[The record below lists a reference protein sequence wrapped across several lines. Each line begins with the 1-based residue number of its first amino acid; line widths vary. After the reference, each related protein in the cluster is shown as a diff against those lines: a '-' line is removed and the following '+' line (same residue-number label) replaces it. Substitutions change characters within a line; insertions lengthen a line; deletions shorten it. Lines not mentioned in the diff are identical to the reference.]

1 MDLENRNIPK
11 DAESGSKRPP
21 MPDWCERCE
30 RNEPRRFCR
39 WCQRHVCTE
48 QCWVADSER
57 ARRCH
62 ECIGAGESAGKTEC
76 VRDPVKRSDGDTHVS
91 SSCSWSELPAVQDE
105 LPEVLEREALAPF
118 RFNPH
123 AAPFFPHLQ
132 SAHKPTLFVR
142 TANTVPAKGNPGAS
156 GSQST
161 TSLEPALLPVMI
173 PASTLDPLESQTTDS
188 SEYIFEGKAQALMK
202 AASILVERVGV
213 PQHPEPLPRS
223 RSQTMPEDPADPARS
238 MQADDAW
245 EAEATLIPIPHNN
258 WRRGD
263 QKCFA
268 PKGLVAPPS
277 TPETYEVP
285 ITKGRTQATRKAREK
300 TDQDYVDDAADA
312 GYTIIG
318 VGMYGLT
325 AICSV
330 QDSHKTSS
338 LSTSSAFE
346 TSFMQCSVQLPVQV
360 QRCAVCN
367 ATLCSDFISS
377 WATTCNECNR
387 IACVI
392 QRTAT
397 QPQTAVPSTNREP
410 TTPPRC
416 RYCSRMFE
424 DEARRC
430 DKCRGLMCFSCNLE
444 GAWICRT
451 CGELEE
457 QQDAEKIACAHCK
470 KVYIQRNRR
479 CSYCSQHV
487 CEDCDHN
494 SSYIREKCPRDEQY
508 MRRCWTQT
516 GAASSSKDTS
526 AMHETDEAVDTE
538 SRTTISAAIS
548 EEADVETDIAT
559 SITPEA
565 TSSTRALTLVLSPE
579 ETQSVANSRSSR
591 SIIST
596 EWY

>member
-1 MDLENRNIPK
+1 MSGCNAIILEGSQSRGLHWYKSQNLLQLSSEDLPVELATQTEQMDVDLENRNTPK
-11 DAESGSKRPP
+11 DPESGPKRPP
-21 MPDWCERCE
+21 TPDWCERCE

-62 ECIGAGESAGKTEC
+62 ECVGAGESAGETES

-105 LPEVLEREALAPF
+105 LPEVLEREALSPF

-142 TANTVPAKGNPGAS
+142 TAN
-156 GSQST
+156 
-161 TSLEPALLPVMI
+161 
-173 PASTLDPLESQTTDS
+173 
-188 SEYIFEGKAQALMK
+188 
-202 AASILVERVGV
+202 
-213 PQHPEPLPRS
+213 
-223 RSQTMPEDPADPARS
+223 
-238 MQADDAW
+238 
-245 EAEATLIPIPHNN
+245 
-258 WRRGD
+258 
-263 QKCFA
+263 
-268 PKGLVAPPS
+268 
-277 TPETYEVP
+277 
-285 ITKGRTQATRKAREK
+285 
-300 TDQDYVDDAADA
+300 
-312 GYTIIG
+312 
-318 VGMYGLT
+318 
-325 AICSV
+325 
-330 QDSHKTSS
+330 
-338 LSTSSAFE
+338 SSAFE

-430 DKCRGLMCFSCNLE
+430 DKCRGLMCPSCNLE

-487 CEDCDHN
+487 CEDCDHD

-526 AMHETDEAVDTE
+526 AMHETNEAVDTE

-548 EEADVETDIAT
+548 EEADVETDTAT
-559 SITPEA
+559 SITPDA

-579 ETQSVANSRSSR
+579 ETQIVANSRSSR
-591 SIIST
+591 RIIST